1 MSKDGF
7 ETIAFRVRNSDYR
20 VFQRISKQLF
30 NSGRLKEP
38 RTSVLSKTFLYVMA
52 NQYLML
58 EAQAESVLNQIT
70 KRSPSS

>member
-30 NSGRLKEP
+30 NAGRLKEP
-38 RTSVLSKTFLYVMA
+38 KTSTLSKTFLYVMA
-52 NQYLML
+52 NQYLMF

-70 KRSPSS
+70 KQSPSS